1 MDVFREYFPTSII
14 VDVQVTRSVLLDR
27 FVVREAKAWEADGKT
42 HENLWRED

>member
-27 FVVREAKAWEADGKT
+27 LVVREAKAWEADGKT